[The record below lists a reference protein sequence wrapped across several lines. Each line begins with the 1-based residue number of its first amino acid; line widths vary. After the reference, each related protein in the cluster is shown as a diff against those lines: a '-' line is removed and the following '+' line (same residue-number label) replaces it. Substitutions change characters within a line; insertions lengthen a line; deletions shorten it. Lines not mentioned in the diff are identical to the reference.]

1 MMTPNL
7 SFDLATPQAPPWCP
21 KHWQVPWP
29 TLGKTSQAI
38 ALLSLQ
44 EFLPPQYN
52 SLALGSNGLQDY
64 TVDVVTSQLSQ
75 WLSRFNEDID
85 IGIRY
90 DAQRTATET
99 PSTSQQDALQVALR
113 ASFLNDRLEVEGAVG
128 SREISQ
134 EALGETHLQNVRVLY
149 HLNEDKSLQLTGFS
163 EANFCDPN
171 CQHHKSRGRH
181 SMAQVLQL
189 DMALGQGQRSGMR
202 LLWKRSSEGS
212 SINS

>member
-7 SFDLATPQAPPWCP
+7 TFDLATPQAPPLVSEALASAVADP
-21 KHWQVPWP
+21 SE
-29 TLGKTSQAI
+29 KTSQAI

-90 DAQRTATET
+90 DAKRAAAEA
-99 PSTSQQDALQVALR
+99 PSTSQQDALQVAMR

-149 HLNEDKSLQLTGFS
+149 HLNEDKSHQLTGFS
-163 EANFCDPN
+163 EAQSSATQTANTTS
-171 CQHHKSRGRH
+171 QGVGIRWHKSFNWTWPW
-181 SMAQVLQL
+181 SKESAQ
-189 DMALGQGQRSGMR
+189 
-202 LLWKRSSEGS
+202 E
-212 SINS
+212 

>member
-1 MMTPNL
+1 M
-7 SFDLATPQAPPWCP
+7 
-21 KHWQVPWP
+21 
-29 TLGKTSQAI
+29 
-38 ALLSLQ
+38 SLQ

-85 IGIRY
+85 IAS
-90 DAQRTATET
+90 DTT
-99 PSTSQQDALQVALR
+99 PSAQQQKHLQLQQDALQVALR

-149 HLNEDKSLQLTGFS
+149 HLNEDSLQLTGFS
-163 EANFCDPN
+163 EAQTSATQTANTTSQWVGIRWHRSFNWTWPWAKDN
-171 CQHHKSRGRH
+171 
-181 SMAQVLQL
+181 AQ
-189 DMALGQGQRSGMR
+189 
-202 LLWKRSSEGS
+202 E
-212 SINS
+212 